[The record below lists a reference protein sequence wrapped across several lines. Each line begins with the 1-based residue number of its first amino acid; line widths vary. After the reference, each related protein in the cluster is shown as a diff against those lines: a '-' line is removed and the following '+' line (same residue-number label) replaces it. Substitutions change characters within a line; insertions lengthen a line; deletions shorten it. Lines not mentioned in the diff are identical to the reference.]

1 MDSWP
6 ILIMAKNVG
15 VCVGIAKGIQEQTLQ
30 LGFEGFRHL
39 NVFDNPVS
47 HLLWRK
53 CLLQLLNSLLQRNTP
68 SPSTN
73 PAWALTKNISKIPF
87 WIHYPSIRHCVVL
100 PSLEVVGNKQTNKI
114 LCKLNYSWLEN
125 IMRFDPISTGLQV
138 SCRWYILLDKSH
150 PMHHSTA
157 W

>member
-1 MDSWP
+1 MDSRT
-6 ILIMAKNVG
+6 ILIMAKNVD
-15 VCVGIAKGIQEQTLQ
+15 VCVGRTKGIQEQMLQ

-39 NVFDNPVS
+39 NVFENPVS

-53 CLLQLLNSLLQRNTP
+53 HLLQLMNPLLQRNTP
-68 SPSTN
+68 SPSMN
-73 PAWALTKNISKIPF
+73 PACLSSNKKRFQNTFLNSLSFRKALCG
-87 WIHYPSIRHCVVL
+87 PSFFRSVW
-100 PSLEVVGNKQTNKI
+100 GKQKKV

-138 SCRWYILLDKSH
+138 SCRYTFLDKSH
-150 PMHHSTA
+150 SIHHYTA